1 MTLNDRNNLRF
12 LMKSA
17 PEQLAEWY
25 RTASADDI
33 EYAMELLTAARNELM
48 VNEMKAM
55 DRELKKLDRIIDVS
69 DAKTLLSKFTLH

>member
-17 PEQLAEWY
+17 PEQLAGWY

>member
-1 MTLNDRNNLRF
+1 MTLNDRNNLKF

>member
-1 MTLNDRNNLRF
+1 
-12 LMKSA
+12 MKSA